1 MEFIPNNKLTLDMLS
16 GPEATTSEFVEF
28 GHTFNGYEELPDCDE
43 IANKA
48 ARRFAEHAAV
58 PESLDALRACLFYEQ
73 RRNRHCDSEA
83 SEEDLRYYHALIAAM
98 PQIIDPPSP

>member
-1 MEFIPNNKLTLDMLS
+1 MLP
-16 GPEATTSEFVEF
+16 GPEATGRGFVEF

-48 ARRFAEHAAV
+48 ARAFAEHGTL

-73 RRNRHCDSEA
+73 RRNRHCGSEA

-98 PQIIDPPSP
+98 RGILISQSQNKKVNG